1 MGGKRRE
8 RHWQN
13 TTTSANEYQ
22 RVIRAEEETARRG
35 VNGAQSTAERFSK
48 AMVLVVESGN
58 GDIIE
63 RMWRLVVSA
72 RRNQDA
78 PEIWRL
84 TDDILDSV
92 SAFYRLGR
100 GGGDVA
106 PAETMGRF
114 LDIPVDLTTTMP
126 HLLCRPNVVY
136 HL

>member
-1 MGGKRRE
+1 M
-8 RHWQN
+8 
-13 TTTSANEYQ
+13 
-22 RVIRAEEETARRG
+22 I
-35 VNGAQSTAERFSK
+35 F
-48 AMVLVVESGN
+48 VVETGS

-72 RRNQDA
+72 RRNADT

-92 SAFYRLGR
+92 HAFCLLGR
-100 GGGDVA
+100 DSA
-106 PAETMGRF
+106 PEKPFVQRF
-114 LDIPVDLTTTMP
+114 LDIPVDLTTTAP